1 MYCCICLVAA
11 GSSSLQC
18 FLILDIFHLITA
30 YSLHTRKRSRF
41 GQRHGLQRLNLTSYF
56 YKNICRKM
64 IYLYFYESI
73 FQDKYIHM
81 VFVFLKLNNLKVI
94 HDLYFQCLTQI
105 LSKTTFFSSMDGVF
119 VKNMVCKSREQRAL
133 NLAADLLIQPY

>member
-1 MYCCICLVAA
+1 MKVFSRQIYSYGFCI
-11 GSSSLQC
+11 
-18 FLILDIFHLITA
+18 
-30 YSLHTRKRSRF
+30 
-41 GQRHGLQRLNLTSYF
+41 
-56 YKNICRKM
+56 
-64 IYLYFYESI
+64 
-73 FQDKYIHM
+73 
-81 VFVFLKLNNLKVI
+81 LKLNNLKVI

>member
-1 MYCCICLVAA
+1 
-11 GSSSLQC
+11 
-18 FLILDIFHLITA
+18 
-30 YSLHTRKRSRF
+30 
-41 GQRHGLQRLNLTSYF
+41 
-56 YKNICRKM
+56 M

-94 HDLYFQCLTQI
+94 HDLYFQCLTKI